1 MILQNGGLRATEVER
16 GAAEVEEEAENIG
29 NEEVAGTELVAAVV
43 AVLMEGAE
51 VVVEVVGNADLG
63 LLKFEAAVM
72 EVVGNADLGL
82 LELEA
87 AVKEVAGNVDLG
99 LLEFD

>member
-1 MILQNGGLRATEVER
+1 MVLQNGGLLATEVET
-16 GAAEVEEEAENIG
+16 AEVEEAENIG
-29 NEEVAGTELVAAVV
+29 NEEVADTELVAAAV

-51 VVVEVVGNADLG
+51 VVVVEVAGNADLG

-87 AVKEVAGNVDLG
+87 AVKEVADNVDLG